1 MPDDA
6 LVETLVG
13 SELIRRGRYLT
24 FRVETFR
31 DADGGEHRREMVEH
45 PGAIAVL
52 ALDAEEI
59 LLVRQFRG
67 AVREV
72 CLEIPAGTLDRAADD
87 STEDPDLA
95 AVRELEEE
103 TGYRAGRWRAL
114 GRFYTAPGFAS
125 EEMHLYLATE
135 LRLVDAYAGPA
146 EDERLEL
153 VRMPWRKAV
162 DLAEAG
168 GIRDAKTLV
177 GLFWLDRLA
186 GRGELGALSPGA

>member
-1 MPDDA
+1 VPDDA
-6 LVETLVG
+6 LVETLVA
-13 SELIRRGRYLT
+13 SELIGRGQYLT

-52 ALDAEEI
+52 ALDADEI

-87 STEDPDLA
+87 SIEDPDLA

-153 VRMPWRKAV
+153 VRMPWRQAV

-168 GIRDAKTLV
+168 EIRDAKTLV